1 MVHTP
6 PLAAHAGPG
15 RDTAVEIQAAMPASS
30 AAYRRTS
37 AAHMPTS
44 EHRDG
49 SQSAR
54 APGGGMQGIGKKIPK
69 PVSGQGSAAGFMTYR
84 DRHLFPP
91 IQDTGIAQAKPRGT
105 ALKAPSITKV
115 GSY

>member
-1 MVHTP
+1 
-6 PLAAHAGPG
+6 
-15 RDTAVEIQAAMPASS
+15 MPASS

-37 AAHMPTS
+37 AAHMPPS

-54 APGGGMQGIGKKIPK
+54 APGGSMQGIGKKMPK
-69 PVSGQGSAAGFMTYR
+69 PGQGSAAGFMTYR

-91 IQDTGIAQAKPRGT
+91 IQDTGMAQAKPRGT
-105 ALKAPSITKV
+105 ALKAPAITKV